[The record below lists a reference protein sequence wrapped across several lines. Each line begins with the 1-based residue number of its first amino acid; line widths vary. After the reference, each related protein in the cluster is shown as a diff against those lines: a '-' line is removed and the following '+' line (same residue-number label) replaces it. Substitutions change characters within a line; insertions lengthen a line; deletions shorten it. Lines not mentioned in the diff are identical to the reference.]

1 MSLLSLARN
10 ARTGAVLRPIAG
22 ALLLAACVVPSVR
35 AQAPELGATL
45 DGLLVFAR
53 ERHPE
58 LRSMRYEADA
68 AAQRALSAGTLPDP
82 MMLMELRDMTNEA
95 TGGSF
100 NVLPSRVGNTRYQV
114 RQTFPAWGSRD
125 AKRGAAQASSD
136 EAARRADQT
145 WADLAMRI
153 KTTYAR
159 YRQASESLAQ
169 SRGLLELIN
178 RLEAVAQARYAGG
191 LAAQQDVIRAQVE
204 RTSMSSDVAMLEH
217 ELHAASVRLNGL
229 LVRPSDAPL
238 ADPVGDPALPSLA
251 RLDAAALRARV
262 LARNPQLAAEDARIR
277 AAERSK
283 DAVYANR
290 YPEFTF
296 GVAPIQTRNR
306 IGEWEVMFEI
316 NIPLQQSSR
325 RADEREAQ
333 SMVAAAQA
341 RREALL
347 IEMLATLEENIA
359 ALEAAHRIDTLTQTS
374 LLPQAE
380 LTLQAALAGYE
391 SGKVDF
397 ATVLD
402 AQRQIRQARLTSI
415 RTRAD
420 ARMRLAEIERLLGE
434 EL

>member
-1 MSLLSLARN
+1 MVLLSLARP
-10 ARTGAVLRPIAG
+10 AQMGAALRQLAS
-22 ALLLAACVVPSVR
+22 AFVLAACFAPPIW
-35 AQAPELGATL
+35 AQAPQLGATL
-45 DGLLVFAR
+45 EGLLAYAR
-53 ERHPE
+53 DRHPE

-82 MMLMELRDMTNEA
+82 MVQVELRDITNEA

-100 NVLPSRVGNTRYQV
+100 NVLPSRVGSTRYQF

-125 AKRGAAQASSD
+125 AKRGAAQAD
-136 EAARRADQT
+136 GDAAARRVDAT
-145 WADLAMRI
+145 WADIAMRI

-159 YRQASESLAQ
+159 YQQANESLAQ
-169 SRGLLELIN
+169 SLAVLDLIN

-191 LAAQQDVIRAQVE
+191 LAPQQDVIRAQVE
-204 RTSMSSDVAMLEH
+204 RTSTSSDVAMLEH
-217 ELHAASVRLNGL
+217 EVHAATVRLNGL
-229 LVRPSDAPL
+229 LTRPADAPL
-238 ADPVGDPALPSLA
+238 ADPASDPVLPSLA
-251 RLDAAALRARV
+251 RLDAATLRARL

-277 AAERSK
+277 AAERNK
-283 DAVYANR
+283 DGVYANR
-290 YPEFTF
+290 YPEFTL
-296 GVAPIQTRNR
+296 GVAPIQSRNR
-306 IGEWEVMFEI
+306 IGEWEVMFEV
-316 NIPLQQSSR
+316 NIPLAQSSR
-325 RADEREAQ
+325 RADEREAV

-341 RREALL
+341 RREALM
-347 IEMLATLEENIA
+347 IDMLAVLEENIA

-380 LTLQAALAGYE
+380 LTLQAALNGYE
-391 SGKVDF
+391 NGKVDF